1 MNRILS
7 QEEIDALVAATSG
20 RSRSDDSRAAASADS
35 ILTYNFRRPDRVSK
49 EQLRSLHFLHDRF
62 ARNLSTSLSAFL
74 RAMTDVAIVSV
85 EQFAYSEFLM
95 SLPDPTAFYS
105 LAMPPLDGIGALELN
120 PSVAFAMVD
129 RMLGG
134 SGETAAPNRALTE
147 IEQNVLD
154 AVVKLILEH
163 LTETWRG
170 ITDVRFRIQGRETRP
185 QMLQVTG
192 PNEVVILLAFD
203 LTLGPSRGMLSI
215 SIPAAAIETMEEKVT
230 QGWNRTRRQPTAQ
243 EEARLYANLGRVPLS
258 VSTLLE
264 SRIGTRELLTLK
276 PGDIMGLGH
285 SANAPVDVHVG
296 GVRRFSGRLTSEGGS
311 KAVLIERTSNVIPS
325 TELALVG
332 AAE

>member
-1 MNRILS
+1 VNRILS

-20 RSRSDDSRAAASADS
+20 RSRTEDSRMSAAADS
-35 ILTYNFRRPDRVSK
+35 VLTYNFRRPDRVSK

-74 RAMTDVAIVSV
+74 RAMTDVSIVSV

-105 LAMPPLDGIGALELN
+105 VAMPPLDGIGALELN

-243 EEARLYANLGRVPLS
+243 EEARLYANLGRVPLD
-258 VSTLLE
+258 VSTILE
-264 SRIGTRELLTLK
+264 TRIGTRELLTLK
-276 PGDIMGLGH
+276 PGDIMTLGH
-285 SANAPVDVHVG
+285 SANAPVDVQVG

-311 KAVLIERTSNVIPS
+311 KAVLIERTSSAISS
-325 TELALVG
+325 TELALAG